1 MPDQSLRVVRFHH
14 HCYTCLLKASSLCCN
29 LSDDQ
34 VRKLAS
40 LSKQITYRKNQ
51 TLFVEGEP
59 SARIFVIRKG
69 TVKLSRSSPDGRELL
84 LQLKGSG
91 TLTGFHALFLDQY
104 AVTATACGTVEVCLL
119 RSKDVLDAVAE
130 DPTFLQNLVKLCQF
144 ELVEAWNQLI
154 TFATA
159 GPRSRVATLLLKAMP
174 ESTGESGAP
183 VEVALPVSRRNI
195 AEWLNIAPETLS
207 RILSEFENNS
217 MIMRMPGRRLAVSD
231 AEKLRGVVTGANKKA
246 PKKNKKTDETA

>member
-1 MPDQSLRVVRFHH
+1 MNDQPLRVVRFHH
-14 HCYTCLLKASSLCCN
+14 HCYTCLLYASRLCCN
-29 LSDDQ
+29 LTEEH
-34 VRKLAS
+34 VRKLAA
-40 LSKQITYRKNQ
+40 LTKQITYRKNQ

-84 LQLKGSG
+84 LQLKGAG
-91 TLTGFHALFLDQY
+91 ALTGFHALFMDNY

-119 RSKDVLDAVAE
+119 RSKDVLDCVAD
-130 DPTFLQNLVKLCQF
+130 DPTFLQNLVKLCQH
-144 ELVEAWNQLI
+144 ELVDAWNQLI
-154 TFATA
+154 SFATA

-174 ESTGESGAP
+174 EAPTEPGSP

-207 RILSEFENNS
+207 RILSELENKG
-217 MIMRMPGRRLAVSD
+217 MIMRLPGRRLAVAN
-231 AEKLRGVVTGANKKA
+231 AEALSSVVTGDILPTPSTKSMAHA
-246 PKKNKKTDETA
+246 Q

>member
-1 MPDQSLRVVRFHH
+1 MTEQPLRVVRFHH
-14 HCYTCLLKASSLCCN
+14 HCYACLLQASRLCCD
-29 LSDDQ
+29 LEEDQ
-34 VRKLAS
+34 VRKLAG

-84 LQLKGSG
+84 LQLKGTG
-91 TLTGFHALFLDQY
+91 QLTGFHALFMDQY

-119 RSKDVLDAVAE
+119 RSKDVLETVAG
-130 DPTFLQNLVKLCQF
+130 DPVFLQNLVKLCQY
-144 ELVEAWNQLI
+144 ELVDAWNQLI

-159 GPRSRVATLLLKAMP
+159 GPRSRVATLLIKAMP
-174 ESTGESGAP
+174 ENADTSVP

-207 RILSEFENNS
+207 RILSEFENKGL
-217 MIMRMPGRRLAVSD
+217 IMRLPGRRLAVSN
-231 AEKLRGVVTGANKKA
+231 AEGLSCVVTGDVLPVSSPNKA
-246 PKKNKKTDETA
+246 LAQ